1 MGGVCYSGFC
11 WMRRIKQLK
20 KENDVIIKISESS
33 LSELEI
39 SFILKK
45 WYVIYLQKIC
55 IATASQRTKFPA
67 IEIESAQHVLFGH
80 HWNVEWIRPVHI

>member
-39 SFILKK
+39 AFILKK
-45 WYVIYLQKIC
+45 
-55 IATASQRTKFPA
+55 
-67 IEIESAQHVLFGH
+67 
-80 HWNVEWIRPVHI
+80 